1 MREGEQVVAI
11 VEQVDATEEQQ
22 AISEINTG
30 VMVTDMG
37 SLRDWLAL
45 LDDDNAQQELLL
57 TDIVKHANA
66 SSATVSAHLTRNVIE
81 VTGVNTFSQLAG
93 LERALQMNI
102 AEKLMD
108 QGVQL
113 MDPARL
119 DVRGELRVGKG
130 VTIDVNVII
139 EGKVILGDGVAI
151 GPNCI
156 VRDSQVGNNTVIKAN
171 SIVEEAI
178 VGDKCTVGPFARLRP
193 GAELADEVTVGNFVE
208 VKKSKLGKGTKASHL
223 AYLGD
228 ATIGENVNVG
238 AGTIT
243 CNYDGVNKHETHIGD
258 GAFIGSNASLVA
270 PVTVGPGSTIGAGS
284 TITKD
289 VDSQVLALGRGKQKS
304 IANWQ
309 RPTKK

>member
-1 MREGEQVVAI
+1 MSSPERIRILVRGWAESASIDLKQKTVV
-11 VEQVDATEEQQ
+11 
-22 AISEINTG
+22 
-30 VMVTDMG
+30 
-37 SLRDWLAL
+37 LAL

-108 QGVQL
+108 QGVQI

-139 EGKVILGDGVAI
+139 EGNVILGDGVAI